1 MPLIP
6 LKFPPGVFRNGTE
19 LDATGRWHDS
29 NLCRWHDQT
38 LKPIGGWRTRTEK
51 AFDAPIRGMHS
62 WKGNNGSR
70 YLAFGNF
77 KNIFVLFP
85 SGDLYDITP
94 SGFTTGRIDASG
106 MTGVWKFL
114 LQCRAVG

>member
-1 MPLIP
+1 MENACKGDEIMPLIP

-51 AFDAPIRGMHS
+51 AFDAPIRCLLYTSPSPRDGLL
-62 WKGNNGSR
+62 SR
-70 YLAFGNF
+70 M
-77 KNIFVLFP
+77 P
-85 SGDLYDITP
+85 S
-94 SGFTTGRIDASG
+94 SA
-106 MTGVWKFL
+106 
-114 LQCRAVG
+114 